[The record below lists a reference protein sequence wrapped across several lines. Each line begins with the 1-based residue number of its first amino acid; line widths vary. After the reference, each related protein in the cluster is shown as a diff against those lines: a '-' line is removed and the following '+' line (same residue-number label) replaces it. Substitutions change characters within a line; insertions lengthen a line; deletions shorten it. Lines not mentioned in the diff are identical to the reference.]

1 MKTAVNLI
9 VVGSLYKSGF
19 RFYAQKKGIEL
30 GLFGTISYHG
40 EYGDV
45 SIHAEGDETAVKQF
59 TDWCAK
65 GLPYC
70 KVQRVDI
77 QVVQPLNFQSFD
89 IVSTKQD
96 STDEVDDNK
105 KSKKDNLGS
114 RIFGF

>member
-19 RFYAQKKGIEL
+19 RFYAQKKGIDL

-40 EYGDV
+40 DYGDV
-45 SIHAEGDETAVKQF
+45 AIHAEGDETAVKQF

-77 QVVQPLNFQSFD
+77 QVVQPLNFQGFD
-89 IVSTKQD
+89 IVSTKHDSQD
-96 STDEVDDNK
+96 EEDEKK
-105 KSKKDNLGS
+105 KSKKSSLGS